1 MTVFLIL
8 KPNNLVYFKTE
19 EGLMK
24 RRDFITTGTTL
35 AAGTLLSACN
45 DSNRQAID
53 YSKIQE
59 KKEKKLASV
68 NINKNKKVTLKL
80 ATSWP
85 AHFPIMGTGVENFVQ
100 RVNTVS
106 SGSIEIKLYP
116 KNTLIP
122 ALAVF
127 DAASA
132 GEIDIF
138 HSGPYYWKGK
148 NAAFSLFSGMP
159 FGMTSEEINAWM
171 HFGGGYELWRE
182 LYSGYNLYPFMG
194 GNTNIQMGGW
204 FKNQINS
211 LDDLDGLKMR
221 VPGLGGEVF
230 AKLGVNP
237 VLLPAGE
244 IYTALERG
252 IIDAT
257 EWVGPFLDMKMG
269 FYKVAPYYYSGWHE
283 PGSILE
289 LTFNKKTWTKLSTEH
304 QSIMQMAS
312 EEMNAMMTY
321 EFQAKNALAL
331 DTLKG
336 KGIML
341 KSFPNDVILEA
352 KKALQE
358 VISLQS
364 SQSADF
370 KNVYESAS
378 SFLQASKSFSDVSL
392 KKYLNI
398 R

>member
-1 MTVFLIL
+1 
-8 KPNNLVYFKTE
+8 
-19 EGLMK
+19 MK
-24 RRDFITTGTTL
+24 RRDFITVSSALT
-35 AAGTLLSACN
+35 AGTLLSACN

-53 YSKIQE
+53 YSKI
-59 KKEKKLASV
+59 KEKQEQKLSSV
-68 NINKNKKVTLKL
+68 NINKNKKVVLKL

-85 AHFPIMGTGVENFVQ
+85 AHFPIMGTGVENFVT
-100 RVNTVS
+100 RVNTAS
-106 SGSIEIKLYP
+106 AGSIEIKLYP

-127 DAASA
+127 DAASS

-148 NAAFSLFSGMP
+148 NSAFSLFSGMP

-171 HFGGGYELWRE
+171 HFGGGYELWRK
-182 LYSGYNLYPFMG
+182 LYTRYNLYPLLG

-204 FKNQINS
+204 FSKEINS
-211 LDDLDGLKMR
+211 LSDLQGLKMR

-230 AKLGVNP
+230 SKLGVNP
-237 VLLPAGE
+237 ILLPAGE

-289 LTFNKKTWTKLSTEH
+289 LTFNKEKFFKLSNEH
-304 QSIMQMAS
+304 KSIIEMAS
-312 EEMNAMMTY
+312 EEMNSKMTY
-321 EFQAKNALAL
+321 EFQAKNSLAL
-331 DTLKG
+331 KELEDTGVK
-336 KGIML
+336 L
-341 KSFPNDVILEA
+341 KSFPKDVIKAA
-352 KKALQE
+352 KKGLKE
-358 VISLQS
+358 VVSVQS
-364 SQSADF
+364 SKSSDF
-370 KNVYESAS
+370 KEVYESAS
-378 SFLQASKSFSDVSL
+378 NFLQASKSYSDVSL

>member
-1 MTVFLIL
+1 
-8 KPNNLVYFKTE
+8 
-19 EGLMK
+19 MK
-24 RRDFITTGTTL
+24 RRDFIAIGSAL
-35 AAGTLLSACN
+35 SAGTLLSACN

-53 YSKIQE
+53 YSKIKE
-59 KKEKKLASV
+59 KKAQKLASV

-85 AHFPIMGTGVENFVQ
+85 AHFPIMGTGVESFVE
-100 RVNTVS
+100 RVKTAS
-106 SGSIEIKLYP
+106 GGSIEIKLYP

-127 DAASA
+127 DAASS

-148 NAAFSLFSGMP
+148 NSAFSLFSGMP

-171 HFGGGYELWRE
+171 HYGGGYELWRK
-182 LYSGYNLYPFMG
+182 LYARYNLYPLLG

-204 FKNQINS
+204 FRKEINTLS
-211 LDDLDGLKMR
+211 DLQGLKMR

-230 AKLGVNP
+230 SKLGVNP
-237 VLLPAGE
+237 ILLPAGE

-252 IIDAT
+252 VIDAT
-257 EWVGPFLDMKMG
+257 EWVGPYLDMKMG

-289 LTFNKKTWTKLSTEH
+289 LTFNKERFLKLSNEH
-304 QSIMQMAS
+304 QSIIQMAS
-312 EEMNAMMTY
+312 EEMNSKMTY
-321 EFQAKNALAL
+321 EFQAKNAFSL
-331 DTLKG
+331 DELNKLG
-336 KGIML
+336 VKFR
-341 KSFPNDVILEA
+341 SFPD
-352 KKALQE
+352 E
-358 VISLQS
+358 VITAAKTGLEQVIALQS
-364 SQSADF
+364 SKNVDF
-370 KNVYESAS
+370 KDVYESAS
-378 SFLQASKSFSDVSL
+378 DFLKASKSFSDVSL